1 MTSDT
6 RPAGFDALEHLRH
19 ELEHPPFHAL
29 LRPEAV
35 SADATTGEVVVRLP
49 FSPTL
54 LGAAGADFVHG
65 GAIAALIDMAGHASV
80 AIRIGR
86 MAPTVDLRIDYLTPA
101 AAADLTA
108 TARALRV
115 GRALARV
122 DVEVRGPDGS
132 LYAVGRGTFSTLPAN
147 ERTSPSEPATQCAQS
162 A

>member
-1 MTSDT
+1 MNSRRAD
-6 RPAGFDALEHLRH
+6 FDALEHLRH

-29 LRPEAV
+29 LKPQAV
-35 SADATTGEVVVRLP
+35 AADAASGQVIIRLP

-65 GAIAALIDMAGHASV
+65 GVIAMLIDMAAHAAV
-80 AIRIGR
+80 AIRIRR
-86 MAPTVDLRIDYLTPA
+86 MAPTVDLRIDYLSPA

-115 GRALARV
+115 GRVLARV
-122 DVEVRGPDGS
+122 DVEVTGPDGS
-132 LYAVGRGTFSTLPAN
+132 LYAVGRGTFCTLAPT
-147 ERTSPSEPATQCAQS
+147 ERTTQSESASECLQS